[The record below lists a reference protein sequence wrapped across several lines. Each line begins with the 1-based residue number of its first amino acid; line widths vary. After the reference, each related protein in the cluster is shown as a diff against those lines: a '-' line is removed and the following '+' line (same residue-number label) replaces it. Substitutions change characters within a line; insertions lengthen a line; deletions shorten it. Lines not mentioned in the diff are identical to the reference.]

1 MKIEEFIKKYNE
13 SEDKNACVQSII
25 KNTYIPFEKKVA
37 MINKCISSN
46 ITDTKLITMNTPRT
60 YVEYTISCLLLY
72 TELEIDMSI
81 PLKTYNT
88 LQEHGLVDAIIV
100 ELQNCADWREYQV
113 VYKMAS
119 NDFRDNLL
127 SVRGFIQNQIAKIA
141 NICNTQL
148 KELNKSLKEFDKDDL
163 KFLIKSLR

>member
-1 MKIEEFIKKYNE
+1 MKIEDFIKKYNE
-13 SEDKNACVQSII
+13 SEDKVACVQSII
-25 KNTYIPFEKKVA
+25 KQKYVPFEDKVA

-60 YVEYTISCLLLY
+60 YIEYTISCLLLY
-72 TELEIDMSI
+72 TELEIDMNI

-88 LQEHGLVDAIIV
+88 LQEYGIVDAIIRA
-100 ELQNCADWREYQV
+100 LQDCTDWREYQV
-113 VYKMAS
+113 VYQMAS

-141 NICNTQL
+141 NMCNTQL
-148 KELNKSLKEFDKDDL
+148 QELNKNLKEFDKDDL
-163 KFLIKSLR
+163 KSLIKSLR